1 MILGKLMKYINLIK
15 INVGSSNVDDIKNW
29 QLANREKWA
38 DKKPRHITR
47 MWPKRQQEIL
57 NGGSIFW
64 VVKGYII
71 ARQKIIGMEEFYRNK
86 TIRCCA
92 LIFDNTIFET
102 EIVRKRPFQG
112 WRYLEKEQSPADLA
126 LENHNNDSIPSQLLA
141 KLSDIGVR

>member
-1 MILGKLMKYINLIK
+1 
-15 INVGSSNVDDIKNW
+15 
-29 QLANREKWA
+29 
-38 DKKPRHITR
+38 

-141 KLSDIGVR
+141 QLSDIGVR